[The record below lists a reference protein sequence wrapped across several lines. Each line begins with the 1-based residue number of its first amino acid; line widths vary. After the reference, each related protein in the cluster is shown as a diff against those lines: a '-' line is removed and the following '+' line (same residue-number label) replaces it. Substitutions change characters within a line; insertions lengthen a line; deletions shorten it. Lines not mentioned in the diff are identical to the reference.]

1 MIISGLDI
9 PMVNIPTPL
18 FEQEKNNNI
27 ISFIKISAS
36 FENETIDKTD
46 KQYSTG
52 TKKLN
57 QNSKHVE
64 RIFENIE
71 GPLKKRPSK

>member
-1 MIISGLDI
+1 M
-9 PMVNIPTPL
+9 
-18 FEQEKNNNI
+18 
-27 ISFIKISAS
+27 SAS
-36 FENETIDKTD
+36 FENEIIDKTD

-64 RIFENIE
+64 RIFENLE
-71 GPLKKRPSK
+71 GSLKIKDLQDNNKKL

>member
-1 MIISGLDI
+1 M
-9 PMVNIPTPL
+9 
-18 FEQEKNNNI
+18 
-27 ISFIKISAS
+27 SAS
-36 FENETIDKTD
+36 FENEPIDKAD

-64 RIFENIE
+64 RILVGYDVDINFSEALGLYGLIVS
-71 GPLKKRPSK
+71 LILSSA

>member
-1 MIISGLDI
+1 M
-9 PMVNIPTPL
+9 
-18 FEQEKNNNI
+18 
-27 ISFIKISAS
+27 SAP
-36 FENETIDKTD
+36 FENETLYKTD

-57 QNSKHVE
+57 QNLKHVE

-71 GPLKKRPSK
+71 GSLKIKDLQDNNKKL

>member
-1 MIISGLDI
+1 M
-9 PMVNIPTPL
+9 
-18 FEQEKNNNI
+18 
-27 ISFIKISAS
+27 SAS

-64 RIFENIE
+64 RITFKIIIKNCI
-71 GPLKKRPSK
+71 KIIYIHKI